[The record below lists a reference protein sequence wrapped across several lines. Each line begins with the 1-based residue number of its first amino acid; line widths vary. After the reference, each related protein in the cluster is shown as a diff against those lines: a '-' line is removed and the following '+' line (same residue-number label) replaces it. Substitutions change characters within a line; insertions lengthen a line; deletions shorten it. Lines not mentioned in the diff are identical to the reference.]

1 MSSISRP
8 SFSGHQT
15 TPRPSNR
22 RGTSN
27 RFGFTILSACVLS
40 GVVVGQHSSANPILT
55 PKQSIPELAVAQTV
69 LVGVTASIHDGSAD
83 PSRLRAIVTRR
94 FREIGFAVAT
104 DADQN
109 HDVAVQIACREAE
122 PAARLPGKTGEDG
135 FRMGE
140 RSFMGPPCLLKY
152 VYGGQSMPWQRVD
165 RIVFSLGVEAA
176 RRAEK
181 KGSGVAPMDTFARYL
196 EEYDYPLLLTA
207 EWEQTGR
214 LRALL
219 ENVRT
224 DLERKRTIIFLLGEV
239 RAEEAV
245 NCLLMALEDD
255 ALVEPAAHALGNFGR
270 QVREPLVRLLRSSQ
284 RPEVQAAAARSLGN
298 IGASTGDWSLS
309 PLFVE
314 ILERPGLDIAVQIEL
329 VWALGKNPDRRSLP
343 ALERLYNRVWSVKS
357 DDPQLD
363 ELRKAVDWS
372 HRGVRLGGHTDEY

>member
-1 MSSISRP
+1 MSSRSRP
-8 SFSGHQT
+8 SFSGHQP
-15 TPRPSNR
+15 TPRPRIR

-40 GVVVGQHSSANPILT
+40 GVAVGQHSSANPILT
-55 PKQSIPELAVAQTV
+55 PRQSMPELAGAQTV
-69 LVGVTASIHDGSAD
+69 LVDVTASINDGSAD

-135 FRMGE
+135 VRMGE

-152 VYGGQSMPWQRVD
+152 AYRGKSMPWKRVD
-165 RIVFSLGVEAA
+165 RIVFSLGVEAS

-207 EWEQTGR
+207 EWEQTVR

-219 ENVRT
+219 ENART

-245 NCLLMALEDD
+245 NCLLIALEDD
-255 ALVEPAAHALGNFGR
+255 ALVEPAALALGNFGR
-270 QVREPLVRLLRSSQ
+270 QVREPLVRLLRNAQ

>member
-1 MSSISRP
+1 
-8 SFSGHQT
+8 
-15 TPRPSNR
+15 
-22 RGTSN
+22 
-27 RFGFTILSACVLS
+27 
-40 GVVVGQHSSANPILT
+40 
-55 PKQSIPELAVAQTV
+55 
-69 LVGVTASIHDGSAD
+69 
-83 PSRLRAIVTRR
+83 
-94 FREIGFAVAT
+94 
-104 DADQN
+104 
-109 HDVAVQIACREAE
+109 
-122 PAARLPGKTGEDG
+122 
-135 FRMGE
+135 
-140 RSFMGPPCLLKY
+140 
-152 VYGGQSMPWQRVD
+152 MPWQWVD

-207 EWEQTGR
+207 EWGQTVR

-219 ENVRT
+219 ENART
-224 DLERKRTIIFLLGEV
+224 DLERKRTIISLLGEV
-239 RAEEAV
+239 RAAEAV
-245 NCLLMALEDD
+245 NCLLLALEDD

-314 ILERPGLDIAVQIEL
+314 ILERPDLDIAVQIEL

-343 ALERLYNRVWSVKS
+343 ALERLYNRVWSIKS
-357 DDPQLD
+357 DDPQHD
-363 ELRKAVDWS
+363 ELRRAVDWS